1 MKHINYSRYS
11 ITALLAASLL
21 ASGCSTNPYVRTPG
35 IQTSLPIAS
44 TTTSQFAGDLEQA
57 IKDVDV
63 QRFAYFDRLEE
74 RTNQRNIL
82 SGLLIGFSAAA
93 LYNGVTASAGASN
106 RAVLNTGAVA
116 GAAYAMGSYSNSPN
130 TELAYITATDD
141 LTCLV
146 LRTRPWLVTKSEFS
160 TFTASVTALTTAT
173 NALDALFQKQA
184 AQSGDSRNFVSS
196 HNFEK
201 LILYKARV
209 TLRKASNF
217 QGFVETA
224 GFQLRQE
231 AMLVSNRANFEIHRL
246 QPELAN
252 PSTMLAGLRNTS
264 QAFRDI
270 KPLDVPPPETQK
282 EEGNKNDDDTPKT
295 EQPSP
300 PTGSGDTKTPITAS
314 KTTPDTSPTAVSA
327 SGIAADKLEK
337 QVAEQ
342 AKLLAAQEKV
352 NDKRAKRTAAKLK
365 DLTADLKSLTF
376 VVTALKTSPTST
388 VNLVVS
394 KLDTAAAEKLAIDL
408 SNVLAAMRPVN
419 AVLTRAYSLKPYVKS
434 IAQCQP
440 LNEQTFQFALDADE
454 VTLNPGQSF
463 DVAVKGGMGIPR
475 IWLSG
480 AKGDAKGEMPKFT
493 TTIDGGL
500 ARAQLTILATTPPGE
515 MYIMAVDGSGK
526 QRDDIKVIVATAPK
540 K

>member
-1 MKHINYSRYS
+1 MLRSAVLAVCLLVCLSACS
-11 ITALLAASLL
+11 I
-21 ASGCSTNPYVRTPG
+21 NPYVRTAG
-35 IQTSLPIAS
+35 METSLPIALA
-44 TTTSQFAGDLEQA
+44 TTHQQFAGDLEQA
-57 IKDVDV
+57 INNVDALR
-63 QRFAYFDRLEE
+63 QAYYDKLET
-74 RTNQRNIL
+74 RTLQRNLL
-82 SGLLIGFSAAA
+82 SGSLIGLSAGA
-93 LYNGVTASAGASN
+93 LYNGITSTAGASS
-106 RAVLNTGAVA
+106 RAVLNLGTAA
-116 GAAYAMGSYSNSPN
+116 GGAYALGNSSNSPN
-130 TELAYITATDD
+130 TELAYINAAND
-141 LTCLV
+141 LSCLI
-146 LRTRPWLVTKSEFS
+146 LRTRPWLVTKYEFS

-184 AQSGDSRNFVSS
+184 AQSGNSTKFVSS

-217 QGFVETA
+217 QGFVDTA

-231 AMLVSNRANFEIHRL
+231 AVLVSNRANFEIHRL

-252 PSTMLAGLRNTS
+252 PSTMLTGLRNTS

-270 KPLDVPPPETQK
+270 KPLDVPAPDTQK
-282 EEGNKNDDDTPKT
+282 NEGDKNGSEEPK
-295 EQPSP
+295 QVLPGL
-300 PTGSGDTKTPITAS
+300 PTGSGDTTTPITAS
-314 KTTPDTSPTAVSA
+314 KSIPDTSPTAVSA

-342 AKLLAAQEKV
+342 TELLAAQEKV
-352 NDKRAKRTAAKLK
+352 NDKRAKQTATTLK
-365 DLTADLKSLTF
+365 DLTAELKSLTF

-394 KLDTAAAEKLAIDL
+394 KLDTAAAEGLAKAL
-408 SNVLAAMRPVN
+408 SDVLAAMRPVN

-434 IAQCQP
+434 ISQCQP

-463 DVAVKGGMGIPR
+463 DVAVKGGVGVPR

-500 ARAQLTILATTPPGE
+500 ARAQLTILASTPPGE
-515 MYIMAVDGSGK
+515 MHIMAVDGSGK
-526 QRDDIKVIVATAPK
+526 QSDEIKVIVQAQPAK
-540 K
+540 